1 MSILEK
7 KTTQADG
14 AAALTEA
21 LGVTYRMP
29 RVNLLPPEIFEAR
42 RFKRTQGAL
51 AVCVAATLLVA
62 GGVYVLSQQRADN
75 AQDDLTT
82 AQARTTVLQAEQAEY
97 AEVPRVLAQVES
109 AQLARETAMST
120 DVLWYRYL
128 NDLAL
133 SYPAEVWL
141 GNLTATVAG
150 PGAATGAA
158 AVPVAGSNPLATP
171 GVGTV
176 TFTGTALDHPDVA
189 SWLDV
194 LAGTPGFADPYF
206 SSSQK
211 SQIDGTDVV
220 EFTSQVVVTPDALS
234 GRYDRKAQ

>member
-7 KTTQADG
+7 KTTQSGGTAS
-14 AAALTEA
+14 LTEA
-21 LGVTYRMP
+21 LGVAYRIP

-51 AVCVAATLLVA
+51 GACVVVTLLVA
-62 GGVYVLSQQRADN
+62 GGVYYLSQQRADA
-75 AQDDLTT
+75 AQEELTI
-82 AQARTTVLQAEQAEY
+82 AQARTTELQAEQAEY
-97 AEVPRVLAQVES
+97 AEVPKVLAQVES
-109 AQLARETAMST
+109 AELARETAMST

-150 PGAATGAA
+150 PGGTTGAA
-158 AVPVAGSNPLATP
+158 AVPVAGSDPLATP
-171 GVGTV
+171 GIGTV

-206 SSSQK
+206 SSS
-211 SQIDGTDVV
+211 SRSEIDGTDVV
-220 EFTSQVVVTPDALS
+220 QFTSQVVVTADALS
-234 GRYDRKAQ
+234 ERYNRKAQ

>member
-7 KTTQADG
+7 KSADT
-14 AAALTEA
+14 AATATIADA
-21 LGVTYRMP
+21 LGVTYRIP
-29 RVNLLPPEIFEAR
+29 RVNLLPPEIHEAR
-42 RFKRTQGAL
+42 RLKRTQAGL
-51 AVCVAATLLVA
+51 AAVVAVVLLGI
-62 GGVYVLSQQRADN
+62 GGVYVLSQQRADA
-75 AQDDLTT
+75 AQQDLT
-82 AQARTTVLQAEQAEY
+82 ASQARTAALQAEQAEY

-109 AQLARETAMST
+109 AELARETAMGT

-150 PGAATGAA
+150 PGVA

-171 GVGTV
+171 GIGTV
-176 TFTGTALDHPDVA
+176 TFAGQALDHPDVA

-194 LAGTPGFADPYF
+194 LAGTPGLADPYF
-206 SSSQK
+206 NNSQK
-211 SQIDGTDVV
+211 SEVDGTEIVD
-220 EFTSQVVVTPDALS
+220 FTSTVVVTEDALS
-234 GRYDRKAQ
+234 HRYDRKAP